1 MCLSAGVLGMTK
13 KQLRKLDNERSK
25 FILAK
30 RSSSQ
35 KRDHLIESLKKER
48 NQLQERLN
56 AITSGPHA
64 QQELKVRIKINILT
78 S

>member
-1 MCLSAGVLGMTK
+1 M
-13 KQLRKLDNERSK
+13 RKLEKERTK
-25 FILAK
+25 FIMAK
-30 RSSSQ
+30 RSANQ

-64 QQELKVRIKINILT
+64 QQELKVLFST
-78 S
+78 E